1 MRRKILIVEDATLVV
16 EAYLAL
22 LAGEDLEILTAATL
36 LGALDLI
43 RAHPDVALVVLD
55 GLFPR
60 ADGESPYPDQGMPC
74 SGEKFLAG
82 ARYRGP
88 VIACSSEPSL
98 NERLLRCGAT
108 RAVQKGRDV
117 VAAIRETLAALDAR
131 P

>member
-16 EAYLAL
+16 DAYLAL
-22 LAGEDLEILTAATL
+22 LAGDDLEILTAATL

-43 RAHPDVALVVLD
+43 EAHPDVALVVLD

-60 ADGESPYPDQGMPC
+60 DEGESPYPEPGRAC
-74 SGEKFLAG
+74 SGEKFLAN

-88 VIACSSEPSL
+88 IIACSSEPSV
-98 NERLLRCGAT
+98 NERLLRSGAT